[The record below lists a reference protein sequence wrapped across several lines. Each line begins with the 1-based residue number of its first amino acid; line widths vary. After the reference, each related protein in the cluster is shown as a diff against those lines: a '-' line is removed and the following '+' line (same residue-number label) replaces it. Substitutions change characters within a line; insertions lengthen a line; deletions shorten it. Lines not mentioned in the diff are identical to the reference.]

1 MTLSMTSTSLRYA
14 PEREQPDWGASAP
27 TLADKLY
34 NLFFNRAV
42 STAPQIKQA
51 AIFLIDGHPLLLS
64 TANEAESTVVAE
76 VEKLGFADQ
85 LNEIKDTL
93 GLTVTQ
99 LAELFKVTRKTVY
112 DWYDGADPR
121 VGMGVRIETLD
132 HLLHSSALQGDMK
145 RLKQVWNLPINGE
158 SFIDVVNSGLDHY
171 HLKAAL
177 EGKLEELAPR
187 MVPPTRKPSNI
198 TSRSRMGNL
207 SETIRDADVSR

>member
-76 VEKLGFADQ
+76 V
-85 LNEIKDTL
+85 
-93 GLTVTQ
+93 
-99 LAELFKVTRKTVY
+99 
-112 DWYDGADPR
+112 
-121 VGMGVRIETLD
+121 
-132 HLLHSSALQGDMK
+132 
-145 RLKQVWNLPINGE
+145 
-158 SFIDVVNSGLDHY
+158 
-171 HLKAAL
+171 
-177 EGKLEELAPR
+177 
-187 MVPPTRKPSNI
+187 
-198 TSRSRMGNL
+198 
-207 SETIRDADVSR
+207 